1 MNRTIKF
8 RGKRIDN
15 GQWVYGFLADSDY
28 INDVNSVDLSSIEI
42 DPETVG
48 QFTGLLDRN
57 GNEIYEGDIMQ
68 VNYIMATGRHFIG
81 LSYEVRWCIQDG
93 SWTAWNGCSDF
104 ALPKPRQI
112 LIKGNIHDNPELLS
126 SNSE

>member
-15 GQWVYGFLADSDY
+15 GQWVYGFLADSYY
-28 INDVNSVDLSSIEI
+28 INDVNWVDLSSIEI

-48 QFTGLLDRN
+48 QFTGLLDKN
-57 GNEIYEGDIMQ
+57 ESEIYEGDIIQ
-68 VNYIMATGRHFIG
+68 VDYIMATGKHFIG
-81 LSYEVRWCIQDG
+81 LSYEVRWCIQEG
-93 SWTAWNGCSDF
+93 CWTAWDGYTDV

-112 LIKGNIHDNPELLS
+112 LIKGNIHDHPELLS
-126 SNSE
+126 SKQ

>member
-15 GQWVYGFLADSDY
+15 GQWVYGFLAEDYY
-28 INDVNSVDLSSIEI
+28 INDINSVDFPSIEI
-42 DPETVG
+42 ATETVG

-57 GNEIYEGDIMQ
+57 KSEIYEGDIIQ
-68 VNYIMATGRHFIG
+68 VDYIMATGRHYIG

-93 SWTAWNGCSDF
+93 SWTAWDGCSDV

-112 LIKGNIHDNPELLS
+112 LIKGNIHDHPELL
-126 SNSE
+126 NSKQ